1 MDEYL
6 EEMFKKASVDWP
18 LKGKK
23 RETTFLSNVPQFH
36 KECSL
41 EGLHAPPVFHSG

>member
-6 EEMFKKASVDWP
+6 EDMVKKASVDWP

-23 RETTFLSNVPQFH
+23 SETTFLSNAPQFH

-41 EGLHAPPVFHSG
+41 EDPHASPVFPSG